1 MAITATGVGSGLDID
16 GLVTQLMAAERAP
29 LDRRLLKRETN
40 ITSDISALGSLKSA
54 LADFKAT
61 LPAANS
67 LSTYQQ
73 RNTSSTSTAVGVGA
87 TSRAALGAYSVSV
100 EGLAKAQS
108 VAVRDTFVSPAS
120 EVGTGTLT
128 FTFGT
133 TGYTPDSSTPV
144 NNQND
149 TYDSFVAKAG
159 LASKTV
165 TITNSDSSLSGVRD
179 AINRANIGVSAAV
192 INDGSGYR
200 LVLSSES
207 MGAEN
212 SFQVTVADSG
222 DSNNTD
228 GNGLS
233 RLAFNSVVGTTNVY
247 QTVAASDA
255 TFTVNG
261 LPLTSDKNTVVD
273 AIDGL
278 TLSLNE
284 TTTANATLTVTDNEA
299 GIKSAITAF
308 VDGYNS
314 FNTAI
319 NNLTGFDASTG
330 TGGSLQG
337 DFTARSIKSQLRATI
352 GAAALGSSGTFTR
365 LAEIGITTTNAGA
378 LEIDDTKLSAALESN
393 FDDVTAVLTRFADKP
408 IDSGLS
414 NITFTDTVAR
424 GTYAVAI
431 TSLATSGRIEETV
444 ASAGFPKTIDGSTD
458 GFVVTVDGT
467 ASGTVALTNQ
477 SYASLSAIATEMQTK
492 INADATLRAA
502 GKGVTVTVSGDDIEI
517 RSNSVG
523 SSSSVALAN
532 AGSDTTIAALGL
544 TLATATAGTDLVGTI
559 GGVAG
564 VADGN
569 VLTGAAASGAAGLSV
584 DVSSTTGGNI
594 TVSDGV
600 VDQLDAL
607 LAAFLATD
615 SAIDSRVTNLQERAE
630 GIVDERA
637 ALELRLDA
645 IEARYR
651 RKFNALDSLL
661 SEISGSGAM
670 VADQLA
676 NIPIPGQTKK

>member
-40 ITSDISALGSLKSA
+40 ITSDISALGSLKNA

-73 RNTSSTSTAVGVGA
+73 RNASSTSSAVGVGA
-87 TSRAALGAYSVSV
+87 TSRAALGTYSVSV

-108 VAVRDTFVSPAS
+108 VAVRDTFVSTAS

-133 TGYTPDSSTPV
+133 TGYTPDTSTPV

-179 AINRANIGVSAAV
+179 AINRADIGVSAAV

-233 RLAFNSVVGTTNVY
+233 RLAFNSVAGTTNVY

-284 TTTANATLTVTDNEA
+284 TTTANATVTVTDNEA
-299 GIKSAITAF
+299 GVKSAITAF

-330 TGGSLQG
+330 IGGSLQG

-352 GAAALGSSGTFTR
+352 GAAALGASGTFTR
-365 LAEIGITTTNAGA
+365 LAEIGITTNNSGA
-378 LEIDDTKLSAALESN
+378 LEIDDAKLSAALESN

-414 NITFTDTVAR
+414 NITFTDSVAR

-431 TSLATSGRIEETV
+431 SSLATSGKIEETV
-444 ASAGFPKTIDGSTD
+444 ASAGFPKTIDSSTD

-467 ASGTVALTNQ
+467 ASGTVTLTNQ
-477 SYASLSAIATEMQTK
+477 AYASLSAIATEMQTK

-517 RSNSVG
+517 RSNSLG
-523 SSSSVALAN
+523 SSSSVTLSN
-532 AGSDTTIAALGL
+532 AGSDTTVAALGL

-569 VLTGAAASGAAGLSV
+569 SLTGAVGSGAAGLSV

-607 LAAFLATD
+607 LAAFLAAD

>member
-16 GLVTQLMAAERAP
+16 GLVSQLMAAERAP

-40 ITSDISALGSLKSA
+40 ITADISALGSLKNS

-73 RNTSSTSTAVGVGA
+73 RNASSSNVALGIGA
-87 TSRAALGAYSVSV
+87 TSRAAIGTYSVSI

-108 VAVRDTFVSPAS
+108 VAVRGTFISPAS

-133 TGYTPDSSTPV
+133 TGYTPDASSPV

-159 LASKTV
+159 LASQTV
-165 TITNSDSSLSGVRD
+165 TISNSDSSLSGVRD

-192 INDGSGYR
+192 VNDGTGYR
-200 LVLSSES
+200 LVVSSDS
-207 MGAEN
+207 TGAEN
-212 SFQVTVADSG
+212 SFQIAVADAG

-233 RLAFNSVVGTTNVY
+233 RLAFNSTVGTDRVY
-247 QTVAASDA
+247 QTVAAEDA
-255 TFTVNG
+255 AFTVNG
-261 LPLTSDKNTVVD
+261 LSLTSDKNTVTD
-273 AIDGL
+273 ALDGL

-284 TTTANATLTVTDNEA
+284 KTTATATVTVTDNKA
-299 GIKSAITAF
+299 GVKSAVTAF
-308 VDGYNS
+308 VDGYNG

-319 NNLTGFDASTG
+319 NSLTGFNASTG
-330 TGGSLQG
+330 RGGSLQG
-337 DFTARSIKSQLRATI
+337 DFTARSIKSQLRATV
-352 GAAALGSSGTFTR
+352 GAAALGAAGTFTR

-393 FDDVTAVLTRFADKP
+393 FDDVTAVLTRFADSP
-408 IDSGLS
+408 LDSGLS
-414 NITFTDTVAR
+414 NISFTDTVER
-424 GTYAVAI
+424 GTYAVSI
-431 TSLATSGRIEETV
+431 SSLATSGKLEATV
-444 ASAGFPKTIDGSTD
+444 PAAGFPVTIDSSTD
-458 GFVVTVDGT
+458 SFVVTVDGT
-467 ASGTVALTNQ
+467 SSGTVTLTNQ
-477 SYASLSAIATEMQTK
+477 AYASLSAIATEIQTK

-502 GKGVTVTVSGDDIEI
+502 GKGVTVAVSGDDIEI
-517 RSNSVG
+517 RSNSLG

-532 AGSDTTIAALGL
+532 DGSDTTIAALGL
-544 TLATATAGTDLVGTI
+544 TLATTTAGSDLVGTI
-559 GGVAG
+559 GGVTG
-564 VADGN
+564 VAEGN
-569 VLTGAAASGAAGLSV
+569 VLTGAVGSGAAGLSV

-600 VDQLDAL
+600 VNQLDTL
-607 LAAFLATD
+607 LTAFLATD
-615 SAIDSRVTNLQERAE
+615 NAIDSRVTNLQERAE

-645 IEARYR
+645 IESRYR

-670 VADQLA
+670 VANQLA

>member
-40 ITSDISALGSLKSA
+40 ITSDISALGSLKNA

-73 RNTSSTSTAVGVGA
+73 RNASSTSSAIGVGA
-87 TSRAALGAYSVSV
+87 TSRAALGTYSVSV

-133 TGYTPDSSTPV
+133 TGYTPDTSTPV

-179 AINRANIGVSAAV
+179 AINRADIGVSAAV

-233 RLAFNSVVGTTNVY
+233 RLAFNSVAGTTNVY

-261 LPLTSDKNTVVD
+261 LPLTSDKNTVAD

-284 TTTANATLTVTDNEA
+284 TTTANATVTVTDNEA
-299 GIKSAITAF
+299 GVKSAITAF

-330 TGGSLQG
+330 IGGSLQG

-352 GAAALGSSGTFTR
+352 GAAALGASGTFTR
-365 LAEIGITTTNAGA
+365 LAEIGITTNNSGA
-378 LEIDDTKLSAALESN
+378 LEIDDAKLSAAVESN

-414 NITFTDTVAR
+414 NITFTDSVAR

-431 TSLATSGRIEETV
+431 SSLATSGKIEETV
-444 ASAGFPKTIDGSTD
+444 ASAGFPKTIDSSTD

-467 ASGTVALTNQ
+467 ASGTVTLTNQ
-477 SYASLSAIATEMQTK
+477 AYASLSAIATEMQTK

-517 RSNSVG
+517 RSNSLG
-523 SSSSVALAN
+523 SSSSVALSN
-532 AGSDTTIAALGL
+532 AGTDTTIAALGL

-569 VLTGAAASGAAGLSV
+569 ALTGAVGSGAAGLSV

-607 LAAFLATD
+607 LAAFLAAD

-645 IEARYR
+645 VEARYR

>member
-40 ITSDISALGSLKSA
+40 ITSDISALGALKNS

-73 RNTSSTSTAVGVGA
+73 RNASSSNAALGIGA
-87 TSRAALGAYSVSV
+87 TSRAAIGSYSVSI

-108 VAVRDTFVSPAS
+108 VAVRGTFISPAS

-133 TGYTPDSSTPV
+133 TGYTPDASSPV

-159 LASKTV
+159 LASQTV
-165 TITNSDSSLSGVRD
+165 TISNSDSSLSGVRD

-192 INDGSGYR
+192 VNDGTGYR
-200 LVLSSES
+200 LVVSSDS
-207 MGAEN
+207 TGAEN
-212 SFQVTVADSG
+212 SFQIAVADAG

-233 RLAFNSVVGTTNVY
+233 RLAFNSTVGTNRVY
-247 QTVAASDA
+247 QTVAAEDA
-255 TFTVNG
+255 AFTVNG
-261 LPLTSDKNTVVD
+261 LSLTSDKNTVTD
-273 AIDGL
+273 ALDGL
-278 TLSLNE
+278 TLALNE
-284 TTTANATLTVTDNEA
+284 KTTATATVTVTDNKA
-299 GIKSAITAF
+299 GVKSAVTTF
-308 VDGYNS
+308 VDGYNG

-319 NNLTGFDASTG
+319 NSLTGFDASTG
-330 TGGSLQG
+330 RGGSLQG

-352 GAAALGSSGTFTR
+352 SAAALGAGGTFTR
-365 LAEIGITTTNAGA
+365 LAEIGITTTSAGA

-393 FDDVTAVLTRFADKP
+393 FDDVTAVLTRFADSP
-408 IDSGLS
+408 LDSGLS
-414 NITFTDTVAR
+414 NISFTDTVER

-431 TSLATSGRIEETV
+431 SSLATSGKLEATV
-444 ASAGFPKTIDGSTD
+444 PSAGFPVTIDSSTD
-458 GFVVTVDGT
+458 SFVVTVDGT
-467 ASGTVALTNQ
+467 SSGTVTLTNQ
-477 SYASLSAIATEMQTK
+477 AYASLSAIATEIQTK

-502 GKGVTVTVSGDDIEI
+502 GKGVTVAVSGDDIEI
-517 RSNSVG
+517 RSNSLG

-532 AGSDTTIAALGL
+532 DGSDTTIAALGL
-544 TLATATAGTDLVGTI
+544 TLATATVGSDLVGTI
-559 GGVAG
+559 GGVTG
-564 VADGN
+564 VAEGN
-569 VLTGAAASGAAGLSV
+569 VLTGAVGSGAAGLSV

-600 VDQLDAL
+600 VDQLDTL
-607 LAAFLATD
+607 LTAFLATD
-615 SAIDSRVTNLQERAE
+615 NAIDSRVTNLQERAE

-645 IEARYR
+645 IESRYR

-670 VADQLA
+670 VANQLA

>member
-40 ITSDISALGSLKSA
+40 ITSDISALGSLKNA

-73 RNTSSTSTAVGVGA
+73 RNASSTSSAVGVGA
-87 TSRAALGAYSVSV
+87 TSRAALGTYSVSV

-120 EVGTGTLT
+120 VVGTGTLT

-133 TGYTPDSSTPV
+133 TGYTPDTSTPV

-179 AINRANIGVSAAV
+179 AINRADIGVSAAV

-233 RLAFNSVVGTTNVY
+233 RLAFNSVAGTTNVY

-284 TTTANATLTVTDNEA
+284 TTTANATVTVTDNEA
-299 GIKSAITAF
+299 GVKSAITAF

-330 TGGSLQG
+330 IGGSLQG

-352 GAAALGSSGTFTR
+352 GAAALGASGTFTR
-365 LAEIGITTTNAGA
+365 LAEIGITTNNSGA
-378 LEIDDTKLSAALESN
+378 LEIDDAKLSAALESN

-414 NITFTDTVAR
+414 NITFTDSVAR

-431 TSLATSGRIEETV
+431 SSLATSGKIEETV
-444 ASAGFPKTIDGSTD
+444 ASAGFPKTIDSSTD

-467 ASGTVALTNQ
+467 ASGTVTLTNQ
-477 SYASLSAIATEMQTK
+477 AYASLSAIATEMQTK

-517 RSNSVG
+517 RSNSLG
-523 SSSSVALAN
+523 SSSSVTLSN
-532 AGSDTTIAALGL
+532 AGSDTTVAALGL

-569 VLTGAAASGAAGLSV
+569 SLTGAVGSGAAGLSV

-607 LAAFLATD
+607 LAAFLAAD

>member
-73 RNTSSTSTAVGVGA
+73 RNASSTSTAVGVGA

-133 TGYTPDSSTPV
+133 TGYTPDASTPV

-378 LEIDDTKLSAALESN
+378 LKIDDTKLSAALESN

-444 ASAGFPKTIDGSTD
+444 ASAGFPKTIDSSTD

>member
-1 MAITATGVGSGLDID
+1 MAISATGVGSGLDID

-73 RNTSSTSTAVGVGA
+73 RNASSTSTAVGVGA

-133 TGYTPDSSTPV
+133 TGYTPDASTPV

>member
-133 TGYTPDSSTPV
+133 TGYTPDASTPV